1 MSKKYFVLMEGG
13 KDTSQV
19 FASKQPRGAALKAA
33 SRGVKDINLRER
45 GTKRVNVFEGRRDHV
60 AKPANGPS
68 WLPDKVWKANV
79 KKLRVDHLD

>member
-1 MSKKYFVLMEGG
+1 MDGG

-33 SRGVKDINLRER
+33 SRGETDIHLRER
-45 GTKRVNVFEGRRDHV
+45 GTARVHVFNGWREQV
-60 AKPANGPS
+60 AKPSNGPD

-79 KKLRVDHLD
+79 KKLRVDHLE